1 MKIIKKLLM
10 ARATAMLGDKLVKLA
25 AGAILTVFVARMLG
39 AAELGIYSIVMAW
52 SAFLVPLTSMGLN
65 NLVVRQMTKLSSG
78 QEAMTMLYT
87 AVSIR
92 LTLGLI
98 GGGVLLGLFYLL
110 NPELFS
116 GHLNY
121 AIPLLFMLQAFFGFL
136 LFEFYLN
143 YQGTFRSPAYAKSV
157 ISLLSFAVKL
167 LLLLQG
173 FGIASLLLMT
183 AIEFLLVGLT
193 QYLLYLRKHQPFKE
207 ETQRW
212 QRYHPRHFSFAQAKV
227 LLKRSAW
234 LWLSGIVSVIYLK
247 IDIVMLGSI
256 AGAEQAGIYA
266 AASRLSE
273 LWYIFPAT
281 LAVRYYPDML
291 KAFEKGWHG
300 YLLKLRRFAL
310 MFFSAALAIALVMTL
325 CAEWLILLLFGEAFN
340 DAVTVLRIHIWAGCF
355 IFVRY
360 LIGQHLVI
368 TEQEPLSLF
377 SHGMGALINV
387 GLNLWWIPQ
396 YGIVGAAWATLISYA
411 YASFFFLF
419 FAKSTR
425 TQFWQL
431 LRVKRASLTDNGTM
445 ND

>member
-1 MKIIKKLLM
+1 MKLLKKLLM

-39 AAELGIYSIVMAW
+39 ASELGIYSIVMAW

-65 NLVVRQMTKLSSG
+65 NLVVRQMTKLPTG

-92 LTLGLI
+92 LGLGLL
-98 GGGVLLGLFYLL
+98 GGGLMLGIFYLL
-110 NPELFS
+110 NPQLFS
-116 GHLNY
+116 GHLSY
-121 AIPLLFMLQAFFGFL
+121 AIPLLFVLQAFFGFL

-143 YQGTFRSPAYAKSV
+143 YQGTFRSPAYAKSL
-157 ISLLSFAVKL
+157 ISLCSFGIKL
-167 LLLLQG
+167 YLLYQG
-173 FGIASLLLMT
+173 FGIASLLLLT
-183 AIEFLLVGLT
+183 ALEFLVVGVA
-193 QYLLYLRKHQPFKE
+193 QYLLYRRKHQPFKE
-207 ETQRW
+207 EQQRW
-212 QRYHPRHFSFAQAKV
+212 PGYNPRYFSLSHGKL

-234 LWLSGIVSVIYLK
+234 LWVSGIVSVIYLK

-256 AGAEQAGIYA
+256 AGTEQAGIYA

-273 LWYIFPAT
+273 LWYVFPAT

-291 KAFEKGWHG
+291 KAYEKSWDG

-310 MFFSAALAIALVMTL
+310 MFFSAALAIAIVMSLT
-325 CAEWLILLLFGEAFN
+325 AEWIIMLLFGEAFSE
-340 DAVTVLRIHIWAGCF
+340 AITVLRIHIWAGCF

-377 SHGMGALINV
+377 SHGMGALLNV
-387 GLNLWWIPQ
+387 ILNLWWIPQ

-425 TQFWQL
+425 SQLWQL
-431 LRVKRASLTDNGTM
+431 LKVKRAAQTHNG
-445 ND
+445 NH

>member
-1 MKIIKKLLM
+1 MRLIKKLLM
-10 ARATAMLGDKLVKLA
+10 ARATALLGDKLVKLT
-25 AGAILTVFVARMLG
+25 AGAVLTVLVARMLG
-39 AAELGIYSIVMAW
+39 ASELGIYSIVMAW

-65 NLVVRQMTKLSSG
+65 NLVVRQMTKLPTG
-78 QEAMTMLYT
+78 HEAMTMLYT

-92 LTLGLI
+92 LCLGLV
-98 GGGVLLGLFYLL
+98 GGGIMLMVFALLY
-110 NPELFS
+110 PQLFS
-116 GHLNY
+116 GHLGY
-121 AIPLLFMLQAFFGFL
+121 AIPLLFILQAFFGFL

-143 YQGTFRSPAYAKSV
+143 YQGTFRTNAYVKSL
-157 ISLLSFAVKL
+157 ISLASFGLKL
-167 LLLLQG
+167 ALLYRG
-173 FGIASLLLMT
+173 FGIASLILVF
-183 AIEFLLVGLT
+183 AIEFLLVGIA
-193 QYLLYLRKHQPFKE
+193 QYVIYRLKHQPFKQE
-207 ETQRW
+207 QQRW
-212 QRYHPRHFSFAQAKV
+212 PGYNPRYFSLSHGKL

-234 LWLSGIVSVIYLK
+234 LWMSGIVSVIYLK

-256 AGAEQAGIYA
+256 AGTEQAGIYA

-273 LWYIFPAT
+273 LWYVFPAT

-291 KAFEKGWHG
+291 KAYEKSWDG

-310 MFFSAALAIALVMTL
+310 LFFSAALAIAVVMSLT
-325 CAEWLILLLFGEAFN
+325 AEWIIMLLFGEAFSE
-340 DAVTVLRIHIWAGCF
+340 AITVLRIHIWAGCF

-387 GLNLWWIPQ
+387 LLNLWWIPQ
-396 YGIVGAAWATLISYA
+396 YGIIGAAWATLISYA

-425 TQFWQL
+425 SQLWQL
-431 LRVKRASLTDNGTM
+431 LKVKPVATIDNG
-445 ND
+445 NHS

>member
-1 MKIIKKLLM
+1 MRLLKKLLQ
-10 ARATAMLGDKLVKLA
+10 ARATAMLGDKLVKLT
-25 AGAILTVFVARMLG
+25 AGAVLTIFVARMLG
-39 AAELGIYSIVMAW
+39 ASELGIYSIVMAW

-65 NLVVRQMTKLSSG
+65 NLVVRQMTKLPTG
-78 QEAMTMLYT
+78 QAAMTMLYT

-92 LTLGLI
+92 LVLGLL
-98 GGGVLLGLFYLL
+98 GGGLMLGLFYLV

-116 GHLNY
+116 GHLSY
-121 AIPLLFMLQAFFGFL
+121 AIPLLFVLQAFFGFL

-143 YQGTFRSPAYAKSV
+143 YQGTFRTSAYVKSI
-157 ISLLSFAVKL
+157 ISLASFGLKL
-167 LLLLQG
+167 LLLYRG
-173 FGIASLLLMT
+173 FGIASLILVFAL
-183 AIEFLLVGLT
+183 EFLLVGLA
-193 QYLLYLRKHQPFKE
+193 QYVIYRIKHQPFKE
-207 ETQRW
+207 EPQRW
-212 QRYHPRHFSFAQAKV
+212 PAYHPKHFRLEYAQQ

-256 AGAEQAGIYA
+256 AGTEQAGIYA

-273 LWYIFPAT
+273 LWYVFPAT

-291 KAFEKGWHG
+291 KAYEKSWDG

-310 MFFSAALAIALVMTL
+310 MFFSAALAIAVVMSLT
-325 CAEWLILLLFGEAFN
+325 AEWIIMLLFGEAFSE
-340 DAVTVLRIHIWAGCF
+340 AITVLRIHIWAGCF

-377 SHGMGALINV
+377 SHGMGALLNV
-387 GLNLWWIPQ
+387 LLNLWWIPD

-425 TQFWQL
+425 SQLWQL
-431 LRVKRASLTDNGTM
+431 LKAKKTATTHNGQSE
-445 ND
+445 

>member
-1 MKIIKKLLM
+1 
-10 ARATAMLGDKLVKLA
+10 
-25 AGAILTVFVARMLG
+25 
-39 AAELGIYSIVMAW
+39 
-52 SAFLVPLTSMGLN
+52 
-65 NLVVRQMTKLSSG
+65 
-78 QEAMTMLYT
+78 MLYT

-92 LTLGLI
+92 LGLGLL
-98 GGGVLLGLFYLL
+98 GGALMLAAFYLL
-110 NPELFS
+110 NPQLFS
-116 GHLNY
+116 GHLSY
-121 AIPLLFMLQAFFGFL
+121 AIPLLFVLQAFFGFL

-143 YQGTFRSPAYAKSV
+143 YQGTFRSPAYAKSL
-157 ISLLSFAVKL
+157 ISLFSFGIKL
-167 LLLLQG
+167 WLLYQG
-173 FGIASLLLMT
+173 FGIASLLLLT
-183 AIEFLLVGLT
+183 ALEFLIVGLA
-193 QYLLYLRKHQPFKE
+193 QYLIYRHKHQPFKE
-207 ETQRW
+207 EQQRW
-212 QRYHPRHFSFAQAKV
+212 PGYNPRYFSLTHGKL

-234 LWLSGIVSVIYLK
+234 LWVSGIVSVIYLK

-256 AGAEQAGIYA
+256 AGTEQAGIYA

-273 LWYIFPAT
+273 LWYVFPAT

-291 KAFEKGWHG
+291 KAYEASWQG

-310 MFFSAALAIALVMTL
+310 LFFSAALAIAVLMSLT
-325 CAEWLILLLFGEAFN
+325 AEWIIMLLFGEAFN
-340 DAVTVLRIHIWAGCF
+340 AAVTVLRIHIWAGCF

-387 GLNLWWIPQ
+387 LLNLWWIPA

-425 TQFWQL
+425 SQLWQL
-431 LRVKRASLTDNGTM
+431 LTVKRPASTSNGKH
-445 ND
+445 

>member
-193 QYLLYLRKHQPFKE
+193 QY
-207 ETQRW
+207 
-212 QRYHPRHFSFAQAKV
+212 
-227 LLKRSAW
+227 
-234 LWLSGIVSVIYLK
+234 
-247 IDIVMLGSI
+247 
-256 AGAEQAGIYA
+256 
-266 AASRLSE
+266 
-273 LWYIFPAT
+273 
-281 LAVRYYPDML
+281 
-291 KAFEKGWHG
+291 
-300 YLLKLRRFAL
+300 
-310 MFFSAALAIALVMTL
+310 
-325 CAEWLILLLFGEAFN
+325 
-340 DAVTVLRIHIWAGCF
+340 
-355 IFVRY
+355 
-360 LIGQHLVI
+360 
-368 TEQEPLSLF
+368 
-377 SHGMGALINV
+377 
-387 GLNLWWIPQ
+387 
-396 YGIVGAAWATLISYA
+396 
-411 YASFFFLF
+411 
-419 FAKSTR
+419 
-425 TQFWQL
+425 
-431 LRVKRASLTDNGTM
+431 
-445 ND
+445 

>member
-1 MKIIKKLLM
+1 MKLLKKLLM

-39 AAELGIYSIVMAW
+39 ASELGVYSIVMAW

-65 NLVVRQMTKLSSG
+65 NLVVRQMTKLPTG

-92 LTLGLI
+92 LGLGLL
-98 GGGVLLGLFYLL
+98 GGSLMLAVFYSL
-110 NPELFS
+110 NQGIFTGYLS
-116 GHLNY
+116 Y
-121 AIPLLFMLQAFFGFL
+121 AIPLLFLLQAFYGFL

-143 YQGTFRSPAYAKSV
+143 YQGTFRTTAYAKSL
-157 ISLLSFAVKL
+157 ISLCSFGLKL
-167 LLLLQG
+167 LLLYRG
-173 FGIASLLLMT
+173 FGIASLLLVF
-183 AIEFLLVGLT
+183 AVEFFIVGLA
-193 QYLLYLRKHQPFKE
+193 QYLIYRKKHQPFKE
-207 ETQRW
+207 EESRW
-212 QRYHPRHFSFAQAKV
+212 SAYHPKHFSLGYGKQ
-227 LLKRSAW
+227 LLQRSAW

-256 AGAEQAGIYA
+256 AGTEQAGIYA

-273 LWYIFPAT
+273 LWYVFPAT

-291 KAFEKGWHG
+291 KAYEKGWDG
-300 YLLKLRRFAL
+300 YLLKLRHFAL
-310 MFFSAALAIALVMTL
+310 RFFAAALTIAIVMSLT
-325 CAEWLILLLFGEAFN
+325 AEWIIMLLFGEAFS
-340 DAVTVLRIHIWAGCF
+340 AAITVLRIHIWAGCF
-355 IFVRY
+355 IFIRY

-387 GLNLWWIPQ
+387 LLNLWWIPQ
-396 YGIVGAAWATLISYA
+396 YGIIGAAWATLISYA

-425 TQFWQL
+425 SQLWQL
-431 LRVKRASLTDNGTM
+431 LRVKRAATTNNG
-445 ND
+445 NH

>member
-1 MKIIKKLLM
+1 MRLLKKIIM

-25 AGAILTVFVARMLG
+25 AGAVLTVFVARMLG
-39 AAELGIYSIVMAW
+39 ANELGIYSIVMAW

-65 NLVVRQMTKLSSG
+65 NLVVRQMTKLPAG
-78 QEAMTMLYT
+78 HDAMTMLYT

-92 LTLGLI
+92 LGLGLL
-98 GGGVLLGLFYLL
+98 GGALMLAIFYGL
-110 NPELFS
+110 NPELFT
-116 GHLNY
+116 GHLSY
-121 AIPLLFMLQAFFGFL
+121 AIPLLFILQAFFGFL

-143 YQGTFRSPAYAKSV
+143 YQGTFRTPAYAKSL
-157 ISLLSFAVKL
+157 ISLVSFGSKL
-167 LLLLQG
+167 FLLYQG
-173 FGIASLLLMT
+173 FGIASLLLLT
-183 AIEFLLVGLT
+183 ALEFLVVGMA
-193 QYLLYLRKHQPFKE
+193 QYAIYRRKHQPFKE

-212 QRYHPRHFSFAQAKV
+212 PRYNPRYFSLNYGKV

-247 IDIVMLGSI
+247 IDIVMLGSM
-256 AGAEQAGIYA
+256 AGTEQAGVYA

-273 LWYIFPAT
+273 LWYVFPAT

-291 KAFEKGWHG
+291 KAYEKDWDS
-300 YLLKLRRFAL
+300 YLIKLRHFAL
-310 MFFSAALAIALVMTL
+310 LFFGAALAIAVVMSLT
-325 CAEWLILLLFGEAFN
+325 AEWIIALLFGDAFS

-355 IFVRY
+355 IFIRY

-377 SHGMGALINV
+377 SHGMGAVLNV
-387 GLNLWWIPQ
+387 LLNLWWIPQ

-425 TQFWQL
+425 GQLWQL
-431 LRVKRASLTDNGTM
+431 IRVKSNTNTHGGNHL
-445 ND
+445 

>member
-1 MKIIKKLLM
+1 MKLLKKLLM

-39 AAELGIYSIVMAW
+39 ASELGIYSIVMAW

-65 NLVVRQMTKLSSG
+65 NLVVRQMTKLPTG
-78 QEAMTMLYT
+78 HEAMTMLYT

-92 LTLGLI
+92 LGLGLL
-98 GGGVLLGLFYLL
+98 GGALMLAAFYLL
-110 NPELFS
+110 NPQLFS
-116 GHLNY
+116 GHLSY
-121 AIPLLFMLQAFFGFL
+121 AIPLLFVLQAFFGFL

-143 YQGTFRSPAYAKSV
+143 YQGTFRSPAYAKSL
-157 ISLLSFAVKL
+157 ISLFSFGIKL
-167 LLLLQG
+167 WLLYQG
-173 FGIASLLLMT
+173 FGIASLLLLT
-183 AIEFLLVGLT
+183 ALEFLIVGLA
-193 QYLLYLRKHQPFKE
+193 QYLIYRHKHQPFKE
-207 ETQRW
+207 EQQRW
-212 QRYHPRHFSFAQAKV
+212 PGYNPRYFSLTHGKL

-234 LWLSGIVSVIYLK
+234 LWVSGIVSVIYLK

-256 AGAEQAGIYA
+256 AGTEQAGIYA

-273 LWYIFPAT
+273 LWYVFPAT

-291 KAFEKGWHG
+291 KAYEASWQG

-310 MFFSAALAIALVMTL
+310 LFFSAALAIAVLMSLT
-325 CAEWLILLLFGEAFN
+325 AEWIIMLLFGEAFN
-340 DAVTVLRIHIWAGCF
+340 AAVTVLRIHIWAGCF

-387 GLNLWWIPQ
+387 LLNLWWIPA

-425 TQFWQL
+425 SQLWQL
-431 LRVKRASLTDNGTM
+431 LTVKRPASTSNGKH
-445 ND
+445 

>member
-1 MKIIKKLLM
+1 MKLLKKLLM

-39 AAELGIYSIVMAW
+39 ASELGIYSIVMAW

-65 NLVVRQMTKLSSG
+65 NLVVRQMTKLPTG

-92 LTLGLI
+92 LGLGLL
-98 GGGVLLGLFYLL
+98 GGGLMLGIFYLL
-110 NPELFS
+110 NPQLFS
-116 GHLNY
+116 GHLSY
-121 AIPLLFMLQAFFGFL
+121 AIPLLFVLQAFFGFL

-143 YQGTFRSPAYAKSV
+143 YQGTFRSPAYAKSLITLV
-157 ISLLSFAVKL
+157 SFAFKL
-167 LLLLQG
+167 WLLYLG
-173 FGIASLLLMT
+173 FGIASLLLLT
-183 AIEFLLVGLT
+183 ALEFLIVGLA
-193 QYLLYLRKHQPFKE
+193 QYLIYRSKHQPFKE
-207 ETQRW
+207 DEQRW
-212 QRYHPRHFSFAQAKV
+212 PGYSPRYFSLSHSKI

-234 LWLSGIVSVIYLK
+234 LWVSGIVSVIYLK

-256 AGAEQAGIYA
+256 AGTEQAGIYA

-273 LWYIFPAT
+273 LWYVFPAT

-291 KAFEKGWHG
+291 KAYEKSWDG

-310 MFFSAALAIALVMTL
+310 MFFSAALAIAIVMSLT
-325 CAEWLILLLFGEAFN
+325 AEWIILLLFGEGFN
-340 DAVTVLRIHIWAGCF
+340 AAITVLRIHIWAGCF

-360 LIGQHLVI
+360 LISQHLVI

-387 GLNLWWIPQ
+387 VLNLWWIPE

-425 TQFWQL
+425 SQLWQL
-431 LRVKRASLTDNGTM
+431 LKVKRAAQTHNG
-445 ND
+445 NH